1 MREACKKVCV
11 RLSGTAILHACR
23 IEFEKAIEIDDPP
36 SAAEGLN
43 LEQMNVPETYD
54 GIRLGDSMTEEFVQ
68 DMIARF
74 KDQKQIHQKYVFQ
87 IILAVTGIIKNEPT
101 MVEFDVD
108 RKLTICGD
116 THGKSCNGIWQYL
129 IPRSIFR
136 PHADIRHQRTPFD

>member
-1 MREACKKVCV
+1 MF
-11 RLSGTAILHACR
+11 RLSRTTILHTCR

-43 LEQMNVPETYD
+43 LEQMKVPETYD
-54 GIRLGDSMTEEFVQ
+54 GIRLGDGMTEEFVQ

-74 KDQKQIHQKYVFQ
+74 KAQKQIHQKYVFQ
-87 IILAVTGIIKNEPT
+87 IILAVTEIIKNEPT

-116 THGKSCNGIWQYL
+116 THGK
-129 IPRSIFR
+129 R
-136 PHADIRHQRTPFD
+136 PCFFDNI